1 MRDGTHEAGDARVAW
16 LERALA
22 EHEAPLLRYAASLTG
37 DADRARDAVQDTFLR
52 LCGQEPAALNGRLAP
67 WLFTVCRRRIIDR
80 QRKESPMQPLADTF
94 EEEAATTPDPAAAA
108 AAHDTGDALLGLL
121 ARLPGRQRE
130 VVHLRFQEQLSYAE
144 IAEVT
149 GLTATNVGFLLHTT
163 LRALRR
169 QLAEL
174 ESPARG

>member
-1 MRDGTHEAGDARVAW
+1 MRDGTHEAGDARAAW

-67 WLFTVCRRRIIDR
+67 WLFTVCRHRIIDR
-80 QRKESPMQPLADTF
+80 QRKESPMQPLADTL
-94 EEEAATTPDPAAAA
+94 ENEAAPAPDPAAAA
-108 AAHDTGDALLGLL
+108 EAREAGAAVLGLL
-121 ARLPGRQRE
+121 AALPGRQRE
-130 VVHLRFQEQLSYAE
+130 VVHLRFLEQLSYAE
-144 IAEVT
+144 IAAVT
-149 GLTATNVGFLLHTT
+149 GLTVTNVGFLLHTA

>member
-1 MRDGTHEAGDARVAW
+1 
-16 LERALA
+16 
-22 EHEAPLLRYAASLTG
+22 
-37 DADRARDAVQDTFLR
+37 
-52 LCGQEPAALNGRLAP
+52 
-67 WLFTVCRRRIIDR
+67 
-80 QRKESPMQPLADTF
+80 MQPLADTL
-94 EEEAATTPDPAAAA
+94 EEEAATAPDPAAAA
-108 AAHDTGDALLGLL
+108 ADHDTGDAVLGLL

-149 GLTATNVGFLLHTT
+149 GLTATNVGFLLHTA

-174 ESPARG
+174 ESPVRG